1 MASHTHGQTS
11 GHDWAQL
18 PAEEDLTALTE
29 LFKALSDP
37 TRVRILWTLS
47 QGQSCVVH
55 IAEAL
60 GMTQSAISHQLRVLK
75 GARLVKNTRDGRNML
90 YELDDDHVTQI
101 FQQGL
106 DHVLEK

>member
-1 MASHTHGQTS
+1 MANHTHGPS
-11 GHDWAQL
+11 AGHVWTQL
-18 PAEEDLTALTE
+18 PAEADLTALTE
-29 LFKALSDP
+29 LFKVLGDP

-60 GMTQSAISHQLRVLK
+60 GMSQSAVSHQLRVLK
-75 GARLVKNTRDGRNML
+75 GARLVKSTRDGRNML
-90 YELDDDHVTQI
+90 YELDDDHVAQI

-106 DHVLEK
+106 DHILEK